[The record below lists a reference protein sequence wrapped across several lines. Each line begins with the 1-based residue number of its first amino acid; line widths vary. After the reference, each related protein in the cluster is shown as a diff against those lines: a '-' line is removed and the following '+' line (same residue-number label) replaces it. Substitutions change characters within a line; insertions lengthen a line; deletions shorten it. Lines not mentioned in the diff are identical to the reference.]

1 MYISGCQEIL
11 DEKLLKI
18 FSNNW
23 SKSIFGPN
31 FVKVL
36 WSDDDAL
43 ECQLDLIGK
52 ARPALKGFQPLS
64 LITTRSTLNQ
74 GAESTR
80 RVRPKN
86 RTFFQRIC
94 LQKEALE
101 KRKMRQELN
110 QFLIFDQT
118 HIKSF
123 QSIVFHSYT

>member
-86 RTFFQRIC
+86 RTHLSLKGSVRE
-94 LQKEALE
+94 KKNEAGIDSI
-101 KRKMRQELN
+101 LN
-110 QFLIFDQT
+110 F
-118 HIKSF
+118 
-123 QSIVFHSYT
+123 